1 MLLILIGLVA
11 AAGAA
16 PHFPYSDGTSL
27 DNMFTDDM
35 FGMNNF
41 WQQFNRQ
48 MATLEERISQM
59 SRNLPHV
66 VTKEGVEGNEY
77 KIEIPLTG
85 FQESD
90 ISVKARP
97 GLLKVVAQH
106 NYGPGSTSNYIIA
119 RSLPE
124 FVGANGDWTYEN
136 GILKIVFP
144 LNNNPSE
151 GSDQQTVA
159 PNHSREDIET
169 DNTDTDANADIG
181 LDKAGEDSELITN
194 EIPTKRPV
202 EGTTYSEGLKDDY
215 EFVPLSRY

>member
-16 PHFPYSDGTSL
+16 PRFPFSDETSL
-27 DNMFTDDM
+27 ENMFNDDIFSM
-35 FGMNNF
+35 KNF
-41 WQQFNRQ
+41 WQQFSRD
-48 MATLEERISQM
+48 MATLEQSISQM
-59 SRNLPHV
+59 SRNLPHI

-85 FQESD
+85 FLESD

-97 GLLKVVAQH
+97 GLLKVVAKH
-106 NYGPGSTSNYIIA
+106 NNGPGSTSYYIT
-119 RSLPE
+119 RSLPA

-136 GILKIVFP
+136 DILKIVFP
-144 LNNNPSE
+144 LNNSANE

-159 PNHSREDIET
+159 PNHSREEIET
-169 DNTDTDANADIG
+169 DNTDNGANADIG
-181 LDKAGEDSELITN
+181 LDRSGQDSELMTN
-194 EIPTKRPV
+194 EIPSKSPV
-202 EGTTYSEGLKDDY
+202 EGTTYSEGLKDDV

>member
-16 PHFPYSDGTSL
+16 PRFPFSDETSL
-27 DNMFTDDM
+27 ENMFNDNMFSM
-35 FGMNNF
+35 KNF
-41 WQQFNRQ
+41 WQQFGRE
-48 MATLEERISQM
+48 MATLEQRISQM

-106 NYGPGSTSNYIIA
+106 NFGPGSTSNYIIA

-124 FVGANGDWTYEN
+124 FVGASGDWTYEN

-144 LNNNPSE
+144 LNNNASE
-151 GSDQQTVA
+151 GPDQQTVA
-159 PNHSREDIET
+159 PNHSREEIET
-169 DNTDTDANADIG
+169 DNTDTGANADIG
-181 LDKAGEDSELITN
+181 LDKTGQESELMTN
-194 EIPTKRPV
+194 EIPSKRPV
-202 EGTTYSEGLKDDY
+202 EGTTYAEGLKDDY

>member
-16 PHFPYSDGTSL
+16 PRFPFSDETSL
-27 DNMFTDDM
+27 ENMFNDDI
-35 FGMNNF
+35 FSMNNF
-41 WQQFNRQ
+41 WQEFGRE
-48 MATLEERISQM
+48 MATLEQRISQM
-59 SRNLPHV
+59 SRNLPQV

-97 GLLKVVAQH
+97 GLLKVVAKH
-106 NYGPGSTSNYIIA
+106 NFGPGSTSNYIIA
-119 RSLPE
+119 RSLPD
-124 FVGANGDWTYEN
+124 FVGANGDWTYED

-144 LNNNPSE
+144 LNNNANE

-159 PNHSREDIET
+159 PNHSREEIET
-169 DNTDTDANADIG
+169 DNTDNGANADIG
-181 LDKAGEDSELITN
+181 LDRSGQDSELMTN
-194 EIPTKRPV
+194 EIPSKGPV
-202 EGTTYSEGLKDDY
+202 EGTTYSEGLKDDV